1 MSSEKSEAQLKN
13 EEEVRRI
20 LEQRGYSSAKSKKIV
35 KKSFGRSFSL
45 APIIIVILI
54 SGLAVC
60 GWFYLKSNPFNI
72 EKHKSTDDNESS
84 AANTDQMD
92 FYHCLDSAY
101 SLEISMDDPDF
112 WNKYI
117 TRYEQAISCYDKYP
131 SVANVTE
138 KTNLQD
144 KLSKLREN
152 AEKSEANDAE
162 YRANIAQIDAELEDN
177 LARIKKE
184 SEEWDQEVLR
194 RKQEREQQR
203 AELDAEYE
211 KQRQKREQQEAE
223 AEAQKQQQ
231 EQEAK
236 EKCDNYKLTYGEMT
250 AAEIAES
257 DPEVSRAKNNWAN
270 AQKKVR
276 SLCNYGTQPQRDL
289 CNSYRNQ
296 ELETAESY
304 HSIYTNLLQQKT
316 SYYRNLK
323 IKSCGY

>member
-13 EEEVRRI
+13 EEEVRRV
-20 LEQRGYSSAKSKKIV
+20 LEQRGYSSSSSKKKI
-35 KKSFGRSFSL
+35 KESFGRSFSL
-45 APIIIVILI
+45 APIFIVILI
-54 SGLAVC
+54 TGLAVC

-72 EKHKSTDDNESS
+72 EKHKSIDDNKSS
-84 AANTDQMD
+84 AVNTDQMD

-101 SLEISMDDPDF
+101 SSEISMNDADF

-117 TRYEQAISCYDKYP
+117 ERYEQAISCYDKYP
-131 SVANVTE
+131 TVASTTE
-138 KTNLQD
+138 KSNLQD
-144 KLSKLREN
+144 KLSQFREN
-152 AEKSEANDAE
+152 AKKAEANDTE

-177 LARIKKE
+177 IARIKKE

-223 AEAQKQQQ
+223 AEAQKQRQ
-231 EQEAK
+231 EQEVK
-236 EKCDNYKLTYGEMT
+236 EKCDNYKLTYREMT
-250 AAEIAES
+250 ATEIAES
-257 DPEVSRAKNNWAN
+257 DPEVSRAKYNWTK

-276 SLCNYGTQPQRDL
+276 PPCNYGTQPQRDL

-296 ELETAESY
+296 ELETAESCY
-304 HSIYTNLLQQKT
+304 SIYTNLLQQKT

-323 IKSCGY
+323 IESCGY